1 MSTTGVPVGRPS
13 CSDSLGSGIRERR
26 SSRNRTGAFLE
37 DRSALIVEIG
47 KKLAEHLAR
56 IPALELRSWRGAMMG
71 LEPRAISLG
80 SLWRCLRLTCRACD
94 LGVTGFIFHD

>member
-47 KKLAEHLAR
+47 KKLAEHLVPNTR
-56 IPALELRSWRGAMMG
+56 
-71 LEPRAISLG
+71 
-80 SLWRCLRLTCRACD
+80 
-94 LGVTGFIFHD
+94 LGVEILAGSNDGAPSPRYQLRKSGELPASDLPSLCPGRDRVHPPR